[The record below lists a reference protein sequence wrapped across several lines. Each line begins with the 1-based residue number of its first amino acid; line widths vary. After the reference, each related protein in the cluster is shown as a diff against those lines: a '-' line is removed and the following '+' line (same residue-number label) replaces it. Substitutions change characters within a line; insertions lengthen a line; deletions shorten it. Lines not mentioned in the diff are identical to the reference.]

1 MAKPLPPP
9 PIALYSFQAPLRE
22 AVVVARPSKVV
33 KTPYVADIQFPGEE
47 KVYQA
52 HAPSLGCSGLVDVG
66 SHVYVHGKEPKEGG
80 AKTTHTIYGTTV
92 HGEFRVGVNPMVAN
106 RMVRK
111 IIELGLAAEWRTLG
125 DGVASIQAEVTAGD
139 SRVDLRVT
147 HKDGTTTWV
156 EVKNVPLS
164 HYRNGMKGCPNY
176 RAAAAETAPEGLTA
190 HDKIALFP
198 DGRIKKSD
206 HGPHNGDDG
215 FSKKKEGTVSPRATK
230 HLDNLAELVRGGDGR
245 RATLAHSKTVSDRA
259 YCVFLCQRTDARR
272 FEPAALDA
280 IYTAAFKAAL
290 AAGVEAR
297 CYIASWTDGFA
308 RAHYGGELPVVVP
321 E

>member
-1 MAKPLPPP
+1 MSKPLPPP

-92 HGEFRVGVNPMVAN
+92 HGGFRVGVNPMVAN

-156 EVKNVPLS
+156 EVKNIPLS
-164 HYRNGMKGCPNY
+164 HYRNGVKGCPNY
-176 RAAAAETAPEGLTA
+176 RAAAAETAPTGLTPR
-190 HDKIALFP
+190 DKIALFP
-198 DGRIKKSD
+198 DGFR
-206 HGPHNGDDG
+206 
-215 FSKKKEGTVSPRATK
+215 KKKEDAVSPRATK
-230 HLDNLAELVRGGDGR
+230 HLDNLAELVRGGD
-245 RATLAHSKTVSDRA
+245 KA

-280 IYTAAFKAAL
+280 IYTTAFKAAL

-308 RAHYGGELPVVVP
+308 RAHYGGELPVVIP